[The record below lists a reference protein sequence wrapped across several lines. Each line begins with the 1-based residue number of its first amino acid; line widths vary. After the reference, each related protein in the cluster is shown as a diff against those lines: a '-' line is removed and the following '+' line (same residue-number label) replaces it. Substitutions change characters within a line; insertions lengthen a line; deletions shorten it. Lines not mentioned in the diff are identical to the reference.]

1 MMKQKFIRTALC
13 KKIEQYSL
21 FKMDLDEDVNAN
33 KLGGSFLLGPTK
45 NENTLARLINVKELC
60 ISFHRVTVN
69 TS

>member
-1 MMKQKFIRTALC
+1 MMKRKFIRTALC
-13 KKIEQYSL
+13 QKIEQYSL

-33 KLGGSFLLGPTK
+33 KLLGPTK